1 MSDSQRDT
9 LDRLPV
15 STSYGELRGLHVA
28 MARVEQKLEGFA
40 DIFTKYTA
48 LEERVRALELKG
60 AGVASK
66 FAMAGWGLNALFAI
80 LLAVAAAR
88 KWFL

>member
-1 MSDSQRDT
+1 MREQLQEAVDS
-9 LDRLPV
+9 LPV
-15 STSYGELRGLHVA
+15 RTSFGELRALHVS
-28 MARVEQKLEGFA
+28 MARMEQKLEGFA
-40 DIFTKYTA
+40 DIFTKYAA

-60 AGVASK
+60 SEAASK
-66 FAMAGWGLNALFAI
+66 LAMAGWGLNAVFAI